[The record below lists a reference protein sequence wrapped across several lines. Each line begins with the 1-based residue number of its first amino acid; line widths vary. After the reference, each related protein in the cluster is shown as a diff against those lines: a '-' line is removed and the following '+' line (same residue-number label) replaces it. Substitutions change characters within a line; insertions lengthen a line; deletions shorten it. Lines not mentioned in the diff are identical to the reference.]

1 MKRRGKD
8 VRLRDFDEGLLYEM
22 IAEAKVEN
30 KSKNQ
35 DSAKCK
41 SLTGNTCAQ
50 LFTDG
55 KGFIHILPMTSKS
68 EAGHMLDRHCQE
80 VGIPNKLI
88 YDGASEQVGK
98 DTKFQRSIRHYRIDG
113 REIEPFTPEQNAAEK
128 SVRIIK
134 SRWKWL
140 MVRKRVPKRLWDMAM
155 VWVAQIYSRTASVN
169 DGRTGMERIT
179 GDTCDISEWVDFSFY
194 DLCWYWGHPDDDS
207 NPKIGRWLGVSH
219 RVGSAMCYWVLTH
232 NAKIL
237 SRTTV
242 QHVTATEAS
251 KDEIQAQIRDYHC
264 SLDNLLGN
272 EAYVTDLD
280 GFDAFINDDVPGE
293 PNAMEDWRLPA
304 RGLEEPPLWD
314 EVPDI
319 DDIIDQTTPESAA
332 DTYHKYVGAEVCLPD
347 ASGERKMAKVIKRL
361 KTGNNNSDARNPWM
375 DTSTYEVEFPDG
387 HVEELDANI
396 IAENMYSLVDSEGRH
411 HQVLSEIADHRKSHA
426 AIPIENGFYR
436 TRSGNRHPK
445 KTTRGWDLLVE
456 WKDGSSSWVPLKE
469 LKLSNPVELAEY
481 AIANGIEHEPAFHWW
496 VKHVLRRRDRIIA
509 KVKTKYWRTTHKFG
523 IRIPKT
529 VEEALELDRTNGNDF
544 WAKAIE
550 KEMSKVRVAFEKL
563 NVSVDE
569 MRQGKFKPGY
579 QEIKCHMIFDVKMDG
594 NFTRKARLV
603 AGGHMTEAPASITY
617 SSVVSRDSVRIAFM
631 LAALNGLDVF
641 AADVGNAYLNAP
653 CREKIWTVAGLEF
666 GSDAGNVML
675 VVRALYGLKSSGAA
689 WAAMLSQTLSELGY
703 SPSRAD
709 RNVWLKRASKPD
721 GFEYYEMI
729 LVYVDD
735 ILHISHDTKPAINAL
750 MKLYLIRKESM
761 GPPNRYLGANID
773 KIQTEDGQV
782 MWSTTCV
789 DYCKGAIGNVEA
801 MLQQDGM
808 NPLKTYGDGKRPY
821 PSTYRPEIDVTKEL
835 DDEST
840 QRFQQWIG
848 VLRWA
853 IELGRIDI
861 MTEVSNLS
869 CHLCMPREGHLDA
882 VYRIFRYLQKN
893 LTKNPG
899 RIAFDPRMVNTQ
911 QECEDSGSHVH
922 WEEFYPGAKE
932 PIPPDMPEPL
942 GNPVEV
948 SAYVDANHAGN
959 LLNRRS
965 HTGILIY
972 VNNAPIIWYSKRQ
985 NTVESSSFGSEFVAL
1000 RVATEM
1006 IESLRYKL
1014 RMFGVPIIG
1023 PAVVY
1028 CDNKSV
1034 VTNASVPVS
1043 VLNKRHNAI
1052 CYHKVREAQAAG
1064 TIKVM
1069 WIPGTSNLADLFT
1082 KTTLPGN
1089 VKNDIVETIF
1099 NNKAYV
1105 LERESDSNREA

>member
-1 MKRRGKD
+1 
-8 VRLRDFDEGLLYEM
+8 
-22 IAEAKVEN
+22 
-30 KSKNQ
+30 
-35 DSAKCK
+35 
-41 SLTGNTCAQ
+41 
-50 LFTDG
+50 
-55 KGFIHILPMTSKS
+55 
-68 EAGHMLDRHCQE
+68 
-80 VGIPNKLI
+80 
-88 YDGASEQVGK
+88 
-98 DTKFQRSIRHYRIDG
+98 
-113 REIEPFTPEQNAAEK
+113 
-128 SVRIIK
+128 
-134 SRWKWL
+134 
-140 MVRKRVPKRLWDMAM
+140 
-155 VWVAQIYSRTASVN
+155 
-169 DGRTGMERIT
+169 
-179 GDTCDISEWVDFSFY
+179 
-194 DLCWYWGHPDDDS
+194 
-207 NPKIGRWLGVSH
+207 
-219 RVGSAMCYWVLTH
+219 
-232 NAKIL
+232 
-237 SRTTV
+237 
-242 QHVTATEAS
+242 
-251 KDEIQAQIRDYHC
+251 
-264 SLDNLLGN
+264 
-272 EAYVTDLD
+272 
-280 GFDAFINDDVPGE
+280 
-293 PNAMEDWRLPA
+293 
-304 RGLEEPPLWD
+304 
-314 EVPDI
+314 
-319 DDIIDQTTPESAA
+319 
-332 DTYHKYVGAEVCLPD
+332 
-347 ASGERKMAKVIKRL
+347 
-361 KTGNNNSDARNPWM
+361 
-375 DTSTYEVEFPDG
+375 
-387 HVEELDANI
+387 
-396 IAENMYSLVDSEGRH
+396 
-411 HQVLSEIADHRKSHA
+411 
-426 AIPIENGFYR
+426 
-436 TRSGNRHPK
+436 
-445 KTTRGWDLLVE
+445 
-456 WKDGSSSWVPLKE
+456 
-469 LKLSNPVELAEY
+469 
-481 AIANGIEHEPAFHWW
+481 
-496 VKHVLRRRDRIIA
+496 
-509 KVKTKYWRTTHKFG
+509 VKTKYWRTTHKFG